1 MRILM
6 PQMVWR
12 ICSGGT
18 PRSRSTMRLS
28 LPQTIGAPVRMAI
41 SAASPRWSTGGWL
54 TRMTSGVSRSSGPQG
69 AVRLPVRK
77 GSMRMRCLGPTIS

>member
-28 LPQTIGAPVRMAI
+28 LPQTMGAPVRMAI
-41 SAASPRWSTGGWL
+41 SAASPR
-54 TRMTSGVSRSSGPQG
+54 
-69 AVRLPVRK
+69 
-77 GSMRMRCLGPTIS
+77 